1 VSSQNVVDILFHHH
15 QISRPVRASPVVYF
29 GVGAKQARN
38 ESTWSSGIYS
48 VLIIMKTLVSLG
60 AL

>member
-1 VSSQNVVDILFHHH
+1 MSSENVVDILFHHH
-15 QISRPVRASPVVYF
+15 QISRLLRASPVVYF
-29 GVGAKQARN
+29 GVGAKRARN

-48 VLIIMKTLVSLG
+48 VLIIMKTLVSLD